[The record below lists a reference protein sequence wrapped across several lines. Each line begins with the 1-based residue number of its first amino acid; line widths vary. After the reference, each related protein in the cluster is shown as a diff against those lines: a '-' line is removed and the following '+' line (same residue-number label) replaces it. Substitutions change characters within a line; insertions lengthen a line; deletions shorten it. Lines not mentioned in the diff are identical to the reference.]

1 MNPGRSPRPGESCAG
16 TGTPVN
22 PSRNPRPCESGAGT
36 RAPASPAPSRPF
48 DALIVGGGLH
58 GCMVALTLAR
68 AGMRTALVERGALC
82 REASG
87 VNAGTLTMQMTRVA
101 LIPYALKG
109 HELWATARDWLGEVG
124 AVVCD
129 GLSLAFTEREAE
141 LLTFR
146 AARRHEAGAP
156 IEIVST
162 ARAQAVEPGLSDHP
176 ILAAHCPVDGY
187 TSAFLTGRA
196 FLAALRDAGVTVF
209 EETPVSGVEPT
220 GTGYA
225 ARAVGPDG
233 TPLTLHG
240 TRLAL
245 CGGVWLEPMAAWLG
259 VRLPIRTLVN
269 QLAVTERLRPVMRTV
284 IGVANGLLSL
294 KQFANG
300 TAVIG
305 GGWQG
310 IGDRDR
316 GGVTLRPERLVGN
329 VRLACHAIP
338 ALAETRLVRA
348 WAGLEA
354 ETSDAMPAVG
364 PLPGHPDAWVC
375 GSVHS
380 GYTSGIY
387 IAQLLAERMLDREPA
402 MPLFPI
408 DRMLASAAGGN
419 SASAPTLVA

>member
-1 MNPGRSPRPGESCAG
+1 MSPP
-16 TGTPVN
+16 
-22 PSRNPRPCESGAGT
+22 PSHA
-36 RAPASPAPSRPF
+36 F

-58 GCMVALTLAR
+58 GCMVAFTLAR

-109 HELWATARDWLGEVG
+109 HEMWASARDWLGDVG
-124 AVVCD
+124 VVVCH
-129 GLSLAFTEREAE
+129 GLSLAFTEHEAE
-141 LLTFR
+141 LLAFR
-146 AARRHEAGAP
+146 AKRRREAGAP
-156 IEIVST
+156 IEVIST
-162 ARAQAVEPGLSDHP
+162 DRARAVEPGLSDHP
-176 ILAAHCPVDGY
+176 LLATHCPVDGY
-187 TSAFLTGRA
+187 TSAYLTGRA
-196 FLAALRDAGVTVF
+196 FLAALRDAGVAVF
-209 EETPVSGVEPT
+209 EDTPVTGVEPA
-220 GTGYA
+220 GTGYV
-225 ARAVGPDG
+225 ARAVGTDG
-233 TPLTLHG
+233 TPLVLNG

-245 CGGVWLEPMAAWLG
+245 CGGVWLEPMAGWLG
-259 VRLPIRTLVN
+259 VRLPIKTLVN
-269 QLAVTERLRPVMRTV
+269 QLAVTERTRPIMRTV
-284 IGVANGLLSL
+284 LGIASGLLSL

-310 IGDRDR
+310 IGDRGQ
-316 GGVTLRPERLVGN
+316 GGVALRPERLVGN
-329 VRLACHAIP
+329 VRLACHAVP
-338 ALAETRLVRA
+338 ALAGTRLVRA

-354 ETSDAMPAVG
+354 ETADAMPAVG

-408 DRMLASAAGGN
+408 DRLLTCTEGGDPV
-419 SASAPTLVA
+419 SGPALHA